1 MLAITNIDLCL
12 VVAVVLF
19 VVAAVICLLP
29 ATRSFQVALL
39 AAGLVF
45 LTLAFLVDP

>member
-19 VVAAVICLLP
+19 VVAVVVCLLP
-29 ATRSFQVALL
+29 ATRSFVMALVSGGL
-39 AAGLVF
+39 AFFA
-45 LTLAFLVDP
+45 LAFLVNP